1 MGLELCILSISWD
14 AAAASDEREG
24 QEWRVCCGLLTCL
37 DSAVSTSS
45 SAVIPH
51 TSSIFWPLPRL
62 AKADISCHWQTVDV
76 TMTADKGDM
85 LAHETVFEVV
95 SACLSPSH
103 RRVFR
108 RENGILYGH

>member
-14 AAAASDEREG
+14 AVAASDEREG
-24 QEWRVCCGLLTCL
+24 QEWRVCCG
-37 DSAVSTSS
+37 
-45 SAVIPH
+45 
-51 TSSIFWPLPRL
+51 SSIFWPLPRL